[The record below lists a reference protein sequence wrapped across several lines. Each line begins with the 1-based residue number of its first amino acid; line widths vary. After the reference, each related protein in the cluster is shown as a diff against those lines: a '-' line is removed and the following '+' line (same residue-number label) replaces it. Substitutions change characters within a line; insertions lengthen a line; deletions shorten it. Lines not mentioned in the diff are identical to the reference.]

1 MGCLAALNHFMS
13 RLGERRLPLY
23 KLLTKSDSF
32 HWMVETQKALISK
45 PLILASPEPSETLL
59 LYVAATSQVI
69 SAALVVEQEEPRHV
83 YKVQGPVYYI
93 SKVHSDCET
102 HYNQVQKLLS
112 PS

>member
-1 MGCLAALNHFMS
+1 
-13 RLGERRLPLY
+13 
-23 KLLTKSDSF
+23 
-32 HWMVETQKALISK
+32 
-45 PLILASPEPSETLL
+45 
-59 LYVAATSQVI
+59 
-69 SAALVVEQEEPRHV
+69 VEQEEPRHI